1 MHNPIISRSQSVT
14 VQHFLS
20 IRNSILIFY
29 RQVASQTAFPIY
41 RSPLLAS
48 TRTTTHEQHKWE
60 EHSSTVQITRE
71 VSTKEKKPVE
81 KKGAYFTQEYLGRWL
96 KYEANNRTTEAS

>member
-1 MHNPIISRSQSVT
+1 MYIEFHFPEPHPHSRLTYSAIW
-14 VQHFLS
+14 LS
-20 IRNSILIFY
+20 RRANAILL
-29 RQVASQTAFPIY
+29 A
-41 RSPLLAS
+41 PLLAS